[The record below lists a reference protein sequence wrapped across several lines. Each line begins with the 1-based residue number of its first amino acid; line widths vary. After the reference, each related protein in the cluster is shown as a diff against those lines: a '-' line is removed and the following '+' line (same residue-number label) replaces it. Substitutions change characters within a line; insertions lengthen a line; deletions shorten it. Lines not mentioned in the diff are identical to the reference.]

1 MNDPVGARLG
11 LKGLAVLAALV
22 AGAGCQAA
30 GFSSP
35 SAEAPAP
42 AKLSLN
48 IVWPEPPEP
57 ARIRYLRSISVPEDL
72 GIKRSFFGRV
82 ADAITGK
89 AAARLVRPTGVAERD
104 GTVYVA
110 DPGAQAVW
118 IFDPESGASTEV
130 RQAGDDTLV
139 SPVAVAVGR
148 ERQVF
153 VADSMLGKVWLLDR
167 DGKLVR
173 VIAGD
178 GLKRPAAL
186 AYDDATDRLYV
197 ADSAGQQVAVYT
209 SNGQRL
215 ASWGG
220 RGIAD
225 GQFNFPSY
233 LALLNSQTVLVTD
246 ALNYRVQA
254 FDPQGRFLWKMGH
267 QGDSSGDFAA
277 PKGVAA
283 DSEGHL
289 YVVDALFE
297 TVQIFDREGAL
308 LLAFGRH
315 GVLPGQFWLPT
326 GAFIDPRNRIYVADS
341 YNHRIE
347 VFEFLGG
354 PGPASP
360 MASK

>member
-1 MNDPVGARLG
+1 
-11 LKGLAVLAALV
+11 LAVLAAIV
-22 AGAGCQAA
+22 AIAGCQTAN
-30 GFSSP
+30 FSTP
-35 SAEAPAP
+35 SAEVHGPAEV
-42 AKLSLN
+42 SLN

-57 ARIRYLRSISVPEDL
+57 ARIRYLKSISMPEDL
-72 GIKRSFFGRV
+72 GIRRSFFGRI
-82 ADAITGK
+82 ADSITGK

-130 RQAGDDTLV
+130 RQLGGDTLV
-139 SPVAVAVGR
+139 SPVAVAAGR

-167 DGKLVR
+167 EGKLVR
-173 VIAGD
+173 MIAGD
-178 GLKRPAAL
+178 GLKRPSAL

-197 ADSAGQQVAVYT
+197 ADSVGQQVTVYT
-209 SNGQRL
+209 SSGQRL

-220 RGIAD
+220 RGVGD

-277 PKGVAA
+277 PKGIAA

-297 TVQIFDREGAL
+297 TVQILAPDGTL
-308 LLAFGRH
+308 LLAFGSH
-315 GVLPGQFWLPT
+315 GVSPGQFWLPT
-326 GAFIDPRNRIYVADS
+326 GAFIDPRNRIYIADS

-354 PGPASP
+354 PRPASP

>member
-1 MNDPVGARLG
+1 MNGPTGARLG
-11 LKGLAVLAALV
+11 LKGLAVLAAIV

-30 GFSSP
+30 GFFAPSSED
-35 SAEAPAP
+35 SGP
-42 AKLSLN
+42 AKVSLN

-57 ARIRYLRSISVPEDL
+57 ARILYLNSISVPEDL
-72 GIKRSFFGRV
+72 GIKRSFLGRI
-82 ADAITGK
+82 ADAFTGK

-104 GTVYVA
+104 GTIYVA

-118 IFDPESGASTEV
+118 IFDPESRSSTEV
-130 RQAGDDTLV
+130 RQVGGDTLV
-139 SPVAVAVGR
+139 SPVAVAAGR
-148 ERQVF
+148 EGQAF
-153 VADSMLGKVWLLDR
+153 VADSMLGKVWLLDH

-173 VIAGD
+173 VVAGE

-197 ADSAGQQVAVYT
+197 ADSVGQQVVVYT

-215 ASWGG
+215 TSWGA
-220 RGIAD
+220 RGVAD

-233 LALLNSQTVLVTD
+233 LSLLNSQTVLVTD

-254 FDPQGRFLWKMGH
+254 FDPQGKFLWKLGH
-267 QGDSSGDFAA
+267 QGDSSGDFAS

-289 YVVDALFE
+289 YVVDALFD
-297 TVQIFDREGAL
+297 TVQILAQDGTL

-315 GVLPGQFWLPT
+315 GVLPGEFWLPT
-326 GAFIDPRNRIYVADS
+326 GAFIDTRNRIYVADS

-354 PGPASP
+354 PGPPISMVP
-360 MASK
+360 E